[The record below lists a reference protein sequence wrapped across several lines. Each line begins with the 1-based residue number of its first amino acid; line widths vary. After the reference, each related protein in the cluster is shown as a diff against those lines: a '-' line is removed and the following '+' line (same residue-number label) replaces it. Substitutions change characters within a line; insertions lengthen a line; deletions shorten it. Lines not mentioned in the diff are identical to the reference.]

1 MMSDKFIKYGPGCDI
16 DPTGMEEHITYK
28 EDVLSPDRELLRILW
43 NALQQ
48 REERIQRA
56 KEWAVMCSDNEPS
69 MEHLIQILEGTD
81 GE

>member
-1 MMSDKFIKYGPGCDI
+1 MSNKYITYGKGNDI
-16 DPTGMEEHITYK
+16 DPEVIDRVISQTALVYVEEYEMIY
-28 EDVLSPDRELLRILW
+28 R
-43 NALQQ
+43 ALQQ